1 MTVEVVL
8 DASALAASLHDEP
21 GAARVDALIE
31 YAAISTV
38 NLGEALQ
45 ASIRRGHAVD
55 GLVGE
60 LEAYGLVI
68 EPFTAGDAEIAAAL
82 WTLTRAAGLSFGD
95 RSCLALASRLGVPV
109 LTTDRAWAKVDVGVP
124 IELIR

>member
-1 MTVEVVL
+1 ML
-8 DASALAASLHDEP
+8 LLAASERLMPSDSEDP
-21 GAARVDALIE
+21 PPD
-31 YAAISTV
+31 
-38 NLGEALQ
+38 
-45 ASIRRGHAVD
+45 
-55 GLVGE
+55 
-60 LEAYGLVI
+60 
-68 EPFTAGDAEIAAAL
+68 FAGDAEIAAAL